1 MSRNTKNLLFEIFTV
16 LFVLLAL
23 ILQIFTLY
31 GGVVTNST
39 SRIITSSIFIPLL
52 DLCLAFDIFT
62 LIKCARRV
70 IRERNERKWL

>member
-1 MSRNTKNLLFEIFTV
+1 MSRNTKNLLFEIFIV

-31 GGVVTNST
+31 VGVVTNNT

-52 DLCLAFDIFT
+52 GLCLVFDIFT
-62 LIKCARRV
+62 LIKCTGRV
-70 IRERNERKWL
+70 IRERNERK